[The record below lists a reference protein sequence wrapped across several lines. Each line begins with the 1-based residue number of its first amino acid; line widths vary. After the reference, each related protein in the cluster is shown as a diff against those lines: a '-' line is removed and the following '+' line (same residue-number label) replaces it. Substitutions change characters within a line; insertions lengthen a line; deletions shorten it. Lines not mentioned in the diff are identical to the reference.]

1 MYLAYLDESGN
12 SGRKLDDPDQPLH
25 FMAAVLVPEFH
36 VNALA
41 KKLDALVA
49 SSGVDVTTEL
59 YGAALFRGSDGWEE
73 LSPESRVD
81 LYRSAVGLLGEFECV
96 VAHSSIDKQRLARRY
111 GEVDADRSPHVLSF
125 QFLVEKLEHYL
136 RATGD
141 PMLSRALLVADETDE
156 HRAFQFEL
164 IQNMQRDGGG
174 IGHRVILDR
183 IIDTVHFAVSAENR
197 GVQLSDL
204 VAYALNRSRRA
215 VLKKPPSRGDEAL
228 MEILDEQIAPHVR
241 TYRQTWG

>member
-12 SGRKLDDPDQPLH
+12 TGRKLDDPDQPFH
-25 FMAAVLVPEFH
+25 FMAAVLVPEVH

-41 KKLDALVA
+41 KALDSLVA
-49 SSGVDVTTEL
+49 SSGVAASTEL
-59 YGAALFRGSDGWEE
+59 HGAALFRGAEGWEK
-73 LSPESRVD
+73 LSPEQRVD
-81 LYRSAVGLLGEFECV
+81 LYREAVGLLGTFECV
-96 VAHSSIDKQRLARRY
+96 VAHSSIDKQKLALRY

-125 QFLVEKLEHYL
+125 QFLVEKLEYYL
-136 RATGD
+136 RSTGD

-174 IGHRVILDR
+174 IGHKVILDR
-183 IIDTVHFAVSAENR
+183 IIDTVHFAVSTENR

-215 VLKKPPSRGDEAL
+215 ALKKPRSRGDEAL
-228 MEILDEQIAPHVR
+228 LKILDEQIAPHVR

>member
-12 SGRKLDDPDQPLH
+12 TGRKLDDPDQPFH
-25 FMAAVLVPEFH
+25 FMAAVLVPEVH
-36 VNALA
+36 VNTLA
-41 KKLDALVA
+41 KALDTLVA
-49 SSGVDVTTEL
+49 ESGVAASTEL
-59 YGAALFRGSDGWEE
+59 HGAALFRGSDGWEQ
-73 LSPESRVD
+73 LSPAERVV
-81 LYRSAVGLLGEFECV
+81 LYRRAVGLLGAHDCV
-96 VAHSSIDKQRLARRY
+96 VAHSSIDKRKLACRY
-111 GEVDADRSPHVLSF
+111 GEVDTDRSPHVLSF
-125 QFLVEKLEHYL
+125 QFLVEKLEYYL
-136 RATGD
+136 RSTGD

-174 IGHRVILDR
+174 IGNRVILDR

-204 VAYALNRSRRA
+204 VAYALNRSHRA
-215 VLKKPPSRGDEAL
+215 AQKEAPSRGDEAL
-228 MEILDEQIAPHVR
+228 IEILAEEISPNIR